1 MKHQFESHSA
11 RGNDTSP
18 VSVMSGVPQGT
29 VPGPLMSFIY
39 INDIGVNVESHIQHF
54 ADNTFLCWNR
64 QQQS

>member
-1 MKHQFESHSA
+1 MKHQFESQSV

-39 INDIGVNVESHIQHF
+39 INDIGVNVESHNKLF
-54 ADNTFLCWNR
+54 AENTFLYCIR
-64 QQQS
+64 EQQR

>member
-1 MKHQFESHSA
+1 MKHQFESQSA
-11 RGNDTSP
+11 RGNDTLP

-39 INDIGVNVESHIQHF
+39 INDIGVNVESHIQLF
-54 ADNTFLCWNR
+54 ADNTFLYCNR